1 MPRLVLFT
9 EYAYMHGHQWLKVA
23 HGYKCT
29 QVRLMADVPLNSNML
44 LARNAVGK
52 LPEDVA
58 ATHAIWLLL
67 RKRRLDLQEQGAL
80 IGEIPLSC
88 F

>member
-1 MPRLVLFT
+1 MPRVVLFT
-9 EYAYMHGHQWLKVA
+9 ECAQTHGHQWLKVD
-23 HGYKCT
+23 HGPNCM
-29 QVRLMADVPLNSNML
+29 QVRLMADVPWNSNML
-44 LARNAVGK
+44 LARNAAGK

-67 RKRRLDLQEQGAL
+67 RKRRLDLQELGAL
-80 IGEIPLSC
+80 IGEMPLPC